1 MKKIEINKLN
11 KEIANKIQKKIISL
25 KNDKKI
31 KLNKIIKNEGK
42 ILSKTPLINKYKLSL
57 NNKIKYNRINKIN
70 LTERTKVTPN
80 IKKINKIF
88 EESK

>member
-11 KEIANKIQKKIISL
+11 KETANKIQKKIISL

-31 KLNKIIKNEGK
+31 KLNKIIKNEENR

-57 NNKIKYNRINKIN
+57 NKMNYNNNRCITIYYQ
-70 LTERTKVTPN
+70 
-80 IKKINKIF
+80 I
-88 EESK
+88 S